1 MASANIPLIIP
12 VESQRRELDSKLLL
26 ACIAARRGFPV
37 LIGPNREIEFR
48 IASFPRGVY
57 LAYRMKSGNAKF
69 FRIVRKLGHEIVAW
83 DEEALVHL
91 PPEMYYSRRLSP
103 EAVQMVSHLFAWG
116 KDNAKLWRQYAHLP
130 SDMPIHIT
138 GNPRADFLRP
148 ELSSLYRKEAE
159 EILKRHGEF
168 ILINTNFNH
177 VNAFY
182 PYQNLFQPVNNP
194 GEIPQIGRA
203 AIGMTLE
210 YAKGFQEHKKALF
223 QGFQQLIP
231 ALDKEFPQFRIIVR
245 PHPIEDQQIYQRIAS
260 QCKRVHVTNEG
271 NVVLWLQAAKALI
284 HNGCTT
290 GIEAYLLGV
299 PAISYRPT
307 VNDLYDNGFY
317 RLPNYLSYQ
326 CFNFE
331 ELCKT
336 LAKILA
342 GGIGLPNTPEI
353 KQMTDDYLSAKDGP
367 LACERIVD
375 VLEKIIKNKAEF
387 SKSRIGSRLQGRFMA
402 YRRRLRKQ
410 NKRTALRRHRYPDI
424 AEEEIQKKISR
435 FEKELGIGNHLKV
448 KQIFNQVFRI
458 SALNY

>member
-1 MASANIPLIIP
+1 MVSTNIPLIIP
-12 VESQRRELDSKLLL
+12 VEDQRRELASKLLL
-26 ACIAARRGFPV
+26 ACIAAKRGFPV
-37 LIGPNREIEFR
+37 LIGPNREIESR
-48 IASFPRGVY
+48 IASFPRGVF
-57 LAYRMKSGNAKF
+57 LAYRMKSGNAKL
-69 FRIVRKLGHEIVAW
+69 FRIIRKLGHEIVAW

-116 KDNAKLWRQYAHLP
+116 KDNVELWRQYSHLP
-130 SDMPIHIT
+130 SDIPIHIT
-138 GNPRADFLRP
+138 GNPRADLLRP
-148 ELSSLYRKEAE
+148 ELNLLYRKEAD
-159 EILKRHGEF
+159 EILKRYGEF

-182 PYQNLFQPVNNP
+182 PFLNLFQSAKNP
-194 GEIPQIGRA
+194 GEIPKIGRA

-223 QGFQQLIP
+223 QAFQQLIP
-231 ALDKEFPQFRIIVR
+231 ALDQEFPQFKIIVR
-245 PHPIEDQQIYQRIAS
+245 PHPVEDQQIYQRIAA
-260 QCKRVHVTNEG
+260 QCSRVHVTNEG
-271 NVVLWLQAAKALI
+271 NVVLWLQGAKALI

-299 PAISYRPT
+299 PAISYRST
-307 VNDLYDNGFY
+307 VNDLYDKGFY
-317 RLPNYLSYQ
+317 RLPNCLSYQ

-342 GGIGLPNTPEI
+342 GKIGMPNTPET
-353 KQMTDDYLSAKDGP
+353 KQMIDDYLSAMDGP
-367 LACERIVD
+367 LSCERIVD
-375 VLEKIIKNKAEF
+375 VLEKIKKNNAEF
-387 SKSRIGSRLQGRFMA
+387 SRLSVGQWLQGRFMA

-424 AEEEIQKKISR
+424 AEEEIQKQILRYKQV
-435 FEKELGIGNHLKV
+435 LGISTDLKV
-448 KQIFNQVFRI
+448 KQVFNQVFRI
-458 SALNY
+458 SP

>member
-1 MASANIPLIIP
+1 VASANIPLIIP

-26 ACIAARRGFPV
+26 ACIAAKRGFPV

-57 LAYRMKSGNAKF
+57 LAYRMKSGNSKL
-69 FRIVRKLGHEIVAW
+69 FRIIRKLGHEIVAW

-116 KDNAKLWRQYAHLP
+116 KDNVKLWRQYSHLP
-130 SDMPIHIT
+130 PDTPIHIT
-138 GNPRADFLRP
+138 GNPRVDLLRP
-148 ELSSLYRKEAE
+148 ELNSLYRKEADQ
-159 EILKRHGEF
+159 ILKRYGEF
-168 ILINTNFNH
+168 ILINTNFKH

-182 PYQNLFQPVNNP
+182 PFLNLFQPAKNP
-194 GEIPQIGRA
+194 GEIPKIGRA

-210 YAKGFQEHKKALF
+210 YAKGFHEHKKALF
-223 QGFQQLIP
+223 QDFQQLIP
-231 ALDKEFPQFRIIVR
+231 ALNQEFPEFKIIVR
-245 PHPIEDQQIYQRIAS
+245 PHPIEDQQIYQRIAAQS
-260 QCKRVHVTNEG
+260 KQVHVTNEG
-271 NVVLWLQAAKALI
+271 NVVLWLQAARALI

-290 GIEAYLLGV
+290 GIEAYQLGV
-299 PAISYRPT
+299 PVISYRST

-317 RLPNYLSYQ
+317 RLPNSLSYQ

-342 GGIGLPNTPEI
+342 GEIGPPNTPET
-353 KQMTDDYLSAKDGP
+353 KQMIDDYLFTKDGL
-367 LACERIVD
+367 LACERIVN
-375 VLEKIIKNKAEF
+375 VLEKTIKNNGEF
-387 SKSRIGSRLQGRFMA
+387 SRLSIRHRLQGRFMA

-410 NKRTALRRHRYPDI
+410 NKRKELRRHRYPDI
-424 AEEEIQKKISR
+424 SQEEMQKQISR
-435 FEKELGIGNHLKV
+435 YIQVLGISTDIKI

-458 SALNY
+458 ST

>member
-1 MASANIPLIIP
+1 MTSANMPLIIP
-12 VESQRRELDSKLLL
+12 VEDQRRELASKLLL
-26 ACIAARRGFPV
+26 ACIAAKRGFTV
-37 LIGPNREIEFR
+37 LIGPNREIESR

-69 FRIVRKLGHEIVAW
+69 FRIIRRLGHEIVAW

-116 KDNAKLWRQYAHLP
+116 KDNVELWRQYAHLS
-130 SDMPIHIT
+130 SDIPIHIT
-138 GNPRADFLRP
+138 GNPRADLLRP
-148 ELSSLYRKEAE
+148 ELNLLYRKEADE
-159 EILKRHGEF
+159 NLKRYGEF

-182 PYQNLFQPVNNP
+182 PFLNLFQPAKNP
-194 GEIPQIGRA
+194 GEIPKIGRA

-210 YAKGFQEHKKALF
+210 YAKGLQEHKKALF
-223 QGFQQLIP
+223 QDFQQLIP
-231 ALDKEFPQFRIIVR
+231 ALDKEFPEFKIIVR
-245 PHPIEDQQIYQRIAS
+245 PHPVEDQQIYQRIAA
-260 QCKRVHVTNEG
+260 QCSRVHVTNEG
-271 NVVLWLQAAKALI
+271 NVVLWLQGAKALI

-290 GIEAYLLGV
+290 GIEAYLMGV
-299 PAISYRPT
+299 PAISYRST
-307 VNDLYDNGFY
+307 VDDLYDKGFY
-317 RLPNYLSYQ
+317 RLPNCLSYQ

-342 GGIGLPNTPEI
+342 GKIGVPNTPET
-353 KQMTDDYLSAKDGP
+353 KQMIDDYLSAMDGP

-375 VLEKIIKNKAEF
+375 VLEKIKKNNAEF
-387 SKSRIGSRLQGRFMA
+387 SKLSIGHWLQGWFMA

-410 NKRTALRRHRYPDI
+410 SKRTEFRRHRYLDI
-424 AEEEIQKKISR
+424 AEEEIQKQILRYKQV
-435 FEKELGIGNHLKV
+435 LGINTGLKV
-448 KQIFNQVFRI
+448 KQIVNQVFRI
-458 SALNY
+458 SA